1 MRIAGNTSAT
11 TVPGSILPPMLENRE
26 RPSRCLTLVV
36 ESGTISVWLMLN
48 IQSHYQEATLE
59 KVAEKFNY
67 SPKQVGR
74 IVKDCTGEAFGDV
87 IRGMK
92 MKKAAELLL
101 DRKYPPE
108 QVAPLVGFATVNSFY
123 RSFKDYYGLPPLEW
137 VSRQQEV

>member
-1 MRIAGNTSAT
+1 MINSLMRLLFLLILRRYEGTARLPRTEFFFWKHRFSA
-11 TVPGSILPPMLENRE
+11 IL
-26 RPSRCLTLVV
+26 SY
-36 ESGTISVWLMLN
+36 
-48 IQSHYQEATLE
+48 IQTHYQEATLE
-59 KVAEKFNY
+59 KMAEKFNY

-108 QVAPLVGFATVNSFY
+108 QVAPPVGFATINSFY

-137 VSRQQEV
+137 VSKQLKA